1 MFTNDDTNKGHNVDL
16 TFLFQHSHLRL
27 NSCHN
32 DLIKAICSTLK
43 PRYHTNL
50 LSDKEKKKI
59 YDRLYKAH
67 ISNIHPIIFILVI
80 VHGGVHVNHVID
92 FGKGIHAW
100 QYSSKEG
107 WKRKVSLAS
116 YRAACYCYCY
126 PPYSPPPSLWIF
138 PTDHIQTVWELAQS
152 HQAL

>member
-1 MFTNDDTNKGHNVDL
+1 MFTNDDTNKGHNADL
-16 TFLFQHSHLRL
+16 TFLFQHSYLRL

-43 PRYHTNL
+43 SRYHTNL
-50 LSDKEKKKI
+50 LSDEEKKKI

-80 VHGGVHVNHVID
+80 VHGGVHVNHVIE

-107 WKRKVSLAS
+107 RKRKVSLGS
-116 YRAACYCYCY
+116 
-126 PPYSPPPSLWIF
+126 
-138 PTDHIQTVWELAQS
+138 
-152 HQAL
+152 